1 MALNL
6 KDFRFLI
13 VDDLREMRMTLR
25 AMLESLKASQFWE
38 AKTAE
43 EALDVLK
50 ANPIDVVLCDYNLG
64 DSRDGQQIFEEARGR
79 GILVPHAAWLMI
91 TAEQSMGMVMG
102 VIENNPDGYLVKP
115 INKAVLQVRLERAV
129 ARKMIVKDVE
139 AAIRNGKY
147 TDAIAL
153 ADMQLQRY
161 PNVKGELLR
170 LKTEALL
177 RNGDSDETA
186 ELCAGLLAERQTAPG
201 EPDLPWMLLAL
212 GRARYDL
219 GDLRQARITF
229 QKIIDQNP
237 TVMEAYDW
245 LARIE
250 RDQGNGKDAQRIIG
264 NALAVSS
271 RSIRRQQ
278 SLADVA
284 TENEDF
290 ATAERAYDR
299 AVQMGEDSVFARP
312 DDQLGLVS
320 AGRVTKGKEAALKTM
335 GDLVKRAARK
345 RNSKGPH
352 WRLSALEAQMLAE
365 AGRKTEAAASAE
377 RALEA
382 FRDDTTQVATSGAL
396 ELAKACFATGMTEQ
410 ACLLVDK
417 LVRENHDRTDVIEQ
431 VQGMFSTMGLASE
444 GASLIEKA
452 QQVIVKVNNEGV
464 LLAKA
469 GRFKEAVAQ
478 LQQAAEDLPNNLT
491 VTLNVLQALLMQM
504 QSEGVTNQTRYQA
517 REHLARAERLA
528 PKSEK
533 VQQLKSRLKPLIAAA
548 PRQASA

>member
-1 MALNL
+1 
-6 KDFRFLI
+6 
-13 VDDLREMRMTLR
+13 
-25 AMLESLKASQFWE
+25 
-38 AKTAE
+38 
-43 EALDVLK
+43 
-50 ANPIDVVLCDYNLG
+50 
-64 DSRDGQQIFEEARGR
+64 
-79 GILVPHAAWLMI
+79 
-91 TAEQSMGMVMG
+91 
-102 VIENNPDGYLVKP
+102 
-115 INKAVLQVRLERAV
+115 
-129 ARKMIVKDVE
+129 
-139 AAIRNGKY
+139 
-147 TDAIAL
+147 
-153 ADMQLQRY
+153 
-161 PNVKGELLR
+161 
-170 LKTEALL
+170 
-177 RNGDSDETA
+177 
-186 ELCAGLLAERQTAPG
+186 
-201 EPDLPWMLLAL
+201 
-212 GRARYDL
+212 
-219 GDLRQARITF
+219 
-229 QKIIDQNP
+229 
-237 TVMEAYDW
+237 VMEAYDW

-284 TENEDF
+284 TENEDY

-320 AGRVTKGKEAALKTM
+320 AVRVTKGNDAALKTM

-352 WRLSALEAQMLAE
+352 WRLSAMEAQMLAE

-382 FRDDTTQVATSGAL
+382 FRDDTTQSTTSGAL

-417 LVRENHDRTDVIEQ
+417 LVRENHDRTDVIER
-431 VQGMFSTMGLASE
+431 VQGMFSEMGLASE
-444 GASLIEKA
+444 GTSLIEKA

-478 LQQAAEDLPNNLT
+478 LQQAAEELPNNLT

-533 VQQLKSRLKPLIAAA
+533 VQQLKNRLKPLIAAA
-548 PRQASA
+548 PKQASA

>member
-1 MALNL
+1 LTPSNRSKLSSESKIINGEQRKIDTPAL
-6 KDFRFLI
+6 
-13 VDDLREMRMTLR
+13 E
-25 AMLESLKASQFWE
+25 
-38 AKTAE
+38 
-43 EALDVLK
+43 
-50 ANPIDVVLCDYNLG
+50 
-64 DSRDGQQIFEEARGR
+64 
-79 GILVPHAAWLMI
+79 
-91 TAEQSMGMVMG
+91 
-102 VIENNPDGYLVKP
+102 
-115 INKAVLQVRLERAV
+115 
-129 ARKMIVKDVE
+129 
-139 AAIRNGKY
+139 
-147 TDAIAL
+147 AIACF
-153 ADMQLQRY
+153 R
-161 PNVKGELLR
+161 G
-170 LKTEALL
+170 
-177 RNGDSDETA
+177 
-186 ELCAGLLAERQTAPG
+186 
-201 EPDLPWMLLAL
+201 
-212 GRARYDL
+212 YDL

-250 RDQGNGKDAQRIIG
+250 REQGNGKDAQRIIG
-264 NALAVSS
+264 NALAVSG

-284 TENEDF
+284 TENEDY

-320 AGRVTKGKEAALKTM
+320 AVRVTKGKDAALKTM

-382 FRDDTTQVATSGAL
+382 FRDDTTQATTTGAL

-417 LVRENHDRTDVIEQ
+417 LVRENHDRTDVIEK
-431 VQGMFSTMGLASE
+431 VQGMFTEMGLSAE

-478 LQQAAEDLPNNLT
+478 LQQAAEELPNNLT

-533 VQQLKSRLKPLIAAA
+533 VQQLKNRLKPLIAAA